1 MLLIGKESIVNW
13 KMLLRVVGWLLLI
26 EGAFMAFPLITT
38 LLYGEPYM
46 PFLVAIIVTLSC
58 GLLSIFCVKP
68 KRYDM
73 GKREGFLLTALV
85 WVVFSL
91 FGMIP
96 FMLCRSPLSFS
107 DAFFESMSGFT
118 TTGATTM
125 LNTEVISHGVHLWR
139 ALMQWIGGMGIILFT
154 LAVLPMLNSSGG
166 MQMFNAEV
174 TGITHE
180 KLRPRVS
187 ATAKRLWMV
196 YFLLTVLLMALYWL
210 GPMDGFDSLCH
221 ALSTMSTGG
230 FSTKADSLEAWDSLY
245 VKVVTTVFM
254 FIGGI
259 NFALIFRASTG
270 QFMAVWRNEVFKLYV
285 GVIFAM
291 FVVFDVAIFFNP
303 DVPNTVSSLTI
314 DPIFQI
320 VSTLSSTGYTVANFD
335 GWGSFL
341 LGAVII
347 MMFVGACAGSTSGGA
362 KLDRIV
368 LLWKN
373 SRNELYRCIYPN
385 HILSVDVN
393 RTAASPEIINKVM
406 VFIGLY
412 IGIIIIGG
420 ALLTICGASF
430 ENAYFSAFA
439 CVSNSGL
446 DAAISQNG
454 GAYAQISDAGK
465 WVLSFLMLTGRL
477 EIFTV
482 LVILTPRFWKK

>member
-1 MLLIGKESIVNW
+1 MARKESIVNW
-13 KMLLRVVGWLLLI
+13 KMLVRVVGWLLLI
-26 EGAFMAFPLITT
+26 EGAFMALPLATT
-38 LLYGEPYM
+38 LLYGEPYL
-46 PFLVAIIVTLSC
+46 PFLVAIIITLVC
-58 GLLSIFCVKP
+58 GILATTCVRP
-68 KRYDM
+68 TRFDM
-73 GKREGFLLTALV
+73 GKREGFLLTAMV

-96 FMLCRSPLSFS
+96 FMLCRSPLNFS
-107 DAFFESMSGFT
+107 NAFFEAMSGFT

-125 LNTEVISHGVHLWR
+125 LDTTVISHGIHLWR
-139 ALMQWIGGMGIILFT
+139 SLMQWIGGMGIILFT

-187 ATAKRLWMV
+187 STAKRLWLV
-196 YFLLTVLLMALYWL
+196 YSLLTILLGVLYWL
-210 GPMDGFDSLCH
+210 GPMDTFDSVCH

-230 FSTKADSLEAWDSLY
+230 FSTRAESLQAWDSLY

-270 QFMAVWRNEVFKLYV
+270 QFKAVWSNEVFKLYV
-285 GVIFAM
+285 RVIIAM
-291 FVVFDVAIFFNP
+291 LVVFDVAILLNANI
-303 DVPNTVSSLTI
+303 PNTIGSLTI
-314 DPIFQI
+314 DPLFQI
-320 VSTLSSTGYTVANFD
+320 VSTLSSTGYTVANID
-335 GWGSFL
+335 SWGSFL
-341 LGAVII
+341 LGAVIM

-362 KLDRIV
+362 KLDRVV

-385 HILSVDVN
+385 HILSVNVSRN
-393 RTAASPEIINKVM
+393 AVSPELVNKVM
-406 VFIGLY
+406 VFLGLY
-412 IGIIIIGG
+412 VGIIIVGG
-420 ALLTICGASF
+420 ALLTICGASLGD
-430 ENAYFSAFA
+430 AYFSAFA

-477 EIFTV
+477 EIFTI
-482 LVILTPRFWKK
+482 LVILTPRFWRK

>member
-1 MLLIGKESIVNW
+1 MTARRVSTVNW
-13 KMLLRVVGWLLLI
+13 KMLVRVVGWLLLI
-26 EGAFMAFPLITT
+26 EAAFMVLPLVVSI
-38 LLYGEPYM
+38 LYNEPGM
-46 PFLVAIIVTLSC
+46 PFLAAILLTAACGCVATF
-58 GLLSIFCVKP
+58 GFRP
-68 KRYDM
+68 RRFDM

-85 WVVFSL
+85 WVVFSV

-96 FMLCRSPLSFS
+96 FMLCSSPLNLS
-107 DAFFESMSGFT
+107 DAFFEAMSGFT

-125 LNTEVISHGVHLWR
+125 FDTELLSHGIHLWR
-139 ALMQWIGGMGIILFT
+139 SLMQWIGGMGIILFT

-187 ATAKRLWMV
+187 ATAKRLWLV
-196 YFLLTVLLMALYWL
+196 YFLLTVMLGVLYWL
-210 GPMDGFDSLCH
+210 GPMDWFDSLCH
-221 ALSTMSTGG
+221 SLSTMSTGG
-230 FSTKADSLEAWDSLY
+230 FSTRAESLQAWDSLY

-254 FIGGI
+254 FVGGV

-270 QFMAVWRNEVFKLYV
+270 QFRAVWSNEVFKLYV
-285 GVIFAM
+285 WVIVVM
-291 FVVFDVAIFFNP
+291 FVVFDITLYLNP
-303 DVPNTVSSLTI
+303 DVPNTVGSLTI
-314 DPIFQI
+314 DPLFQI
-320 VSTLSSTGYTVANFD
+320 VSTLSSTGYTVEDFD
-335 GWGSFL
+335 NWGSFL
-341 LGAVII
+341 LGVVIV

-362 KLDRIV
+362 KLDRAL

-393 RTAASPEIINKVM
+393 RRAATPEIVNKVM
-406 VFIGLY
+406 VFLSLY
-412 IGIIIIGG
+412 LVVIIVGG
-420 ALLTICGASF
+420 VLLTICGATVSD
-430 ENAYFSAFA
+430 AYFSAFA

-446 DAAISQNG
+446 DAAISHSG

>member
-1 MLLIGKESIVNW
+1 MSRRESIVNW
-13 KMLLRVVGWLLLI
+13 RMLVRVVGWLLLI
-26 EGAFMAFPLITT
+26 EGIFMAFPLVTT
-38 LLYGEPYM
+38 LIYGEPYM
-46 PFLVAIIVTLSC
+46 PFLAAIVVTLGC
-58 GLLSIFCVKP
+58 GVFATACVKP
-68 KRYDM
+68 RRFDM

-96 FMLCRSPLSFS
+96 FMLCRSQLNLS
-107 DAFFESMSGFT
+107 DAFFEAMSGFT

-125 LNTEVISHGVHLWR
+125 LDTEVIGYGIHLWR
-139 ALMQWIGGMGIILFT
+139 SLMQWIGGMGIILFT

-187 ATAKRLWMV
+187 ATAKRLWLV
-196 YFLLTVLLMALYWL
+196 YFLLTLLLIVLYWL
-210 GPMDGFDSLCH
+210 GPMDMFDSLCH

-230 FSTKADSLEAWDSLY
+230 FSTKAESLQAWDSLY

-254 FIGGI
+254 FIGGV
-259 NFALIFRASTG
+259 NFSLIFRASTG
-270 QFMAVWRNEVFKLYV
+270 QFKAVWNNEVFKLYV
-285 GVIFAM
+285 WMIVVMFVIF
-291 FVVFDVAIFFNP
+291 DLSIFFNP
-303 DVPNTVSSLTI
+303 EVPNTVDSLTI
-314 DPIFQI
+314 DPLFQI

-335 GWGSFL
+335 RWGSFL
-341 LGAVII
+341 LGVVIM

-362 KLDRIV
+362 KLDRVV

-373 SRNELYRCIYPN
+373 SRNELSRCIYPN
-385 HILSVDVN
+385 HILSVEVN
-393 RTAASPEIINKVM
+393 RRVASPEIVNKVM
-406 VFIGLY
+406 VFLGLY
-412 IGIIIIGG
+412 ICVIIIGG
-420 ALLTICGASF
+420 ALLTICGASLSD
-430 ENAYFSAFA
+430 AYFSAFA

-465 WVLSFLMLTGRL
+465 WVLSLLMLTGRL
-477 EIFTV
+477 EIFTI
-482 LVILTPRFWKK
+482 LVILTPRFWHK